1 MDEFDYAAWQKAH
14 QDIDS
19 LRAVTFDLNGV
30 MRGKRLPVS
39 QLQKI
44 TTGGMR
50 MPLSTANV
58 DIWGR
63 DIENSKWVFASGDAD
78 GTCVWTKRG
87 PLPMTNIKSGKQAAI
102 LPLGLHNEDG
112 TPFMGDARHVL
123 ASILYSYRNKGMTPV
138 AGVELEFYLAS
149 AREAPSDIPVTP
161 SSPMNGAKSMRDA
174 VLAVD
179 ELDDYDAFLTDL
191 YAACA
196 AQDVAVDT
204 ATSESGRGQFEVT
217 LAHQNDL
224 LKVAD
229 DAMLF
234 KHIAKYVA
242 RQHGMAASF
251 MAKPYAERP
260 GSGLHVHI
268 SLLDDEGRNL
278 FDDGGASGSDMM
290 RFVIGGLLAHMA
302 DSMLIFAPHLNSY
315 RRLALEMH
323 APVVICWGYENRT
336 VAVRVPHG
344 PGASRRIEHRVAG
357 ADSNPYLM
365 LAIILATAM
374 WGMHDKT
381 DPGSPVADNAYALD
395 LPRLPDNWQDAI
407 KRFETS
413 AIIKSLLPDT
423 CQQMFVDCKMQ
434 EYREFQQQISPFE
447 YFSYLD
453 QV

>member
-1 MDEFDYAAWQKAH
+1 MDEFDYAAWQKTH
-14 QDIDS
+14 PDIES
-19 LRAVTFDLNGV
+19 LRAVIYDLNGV

-39 QLQKI
+39 QLKKI
-44 TTGGMR
+44 VSGGMR

-63 DIENSKWVFASGDAD
+63 DIENSKWVFATGDAD

-87 PLPMTNIKSGKQAAI
+87 PLPTTDIKTGKQAAT
-102 LPLGLHNEDG
+102 LPLGLYSEDG
-112 TPFMGDARHVL
+112 TPFMGDARNVL
-123 ASILYSYRNKGMTPV
+123 VSILDSYRRKGMTPV
-138 AGVELEFYLAS
+138 AGVELEFYLVS

-161 SSPMNGAKSMRDA
+161 SSPMNGAKPIRDA

-204 ATSESGRGQFEVT
+204 ATSESGCGQFEVT
-217 LAHQNDL
+217 LAHQSDL

-290 RFVIGGLLAHMA
+290 RFAIGGLLAHMA
-302 DSMLIFAPHLNSY
+302 DSMLVFAPHLNSY

-344 PGASRRIEHRVAG
+344 PGTARRIEHRVAG

-374 WGMHDKT
+374 QGMQEKT
-381 DPGSPVADNAYALD
+381 DPGSPITDNAYAHD
-395 LPRLPDNWQDAI
+395 LPRLPDNWQAAI
-407 KRFETS
+407 ERFETS
-413 AIIKSLLPDT
+413 PIIHSLLPAT
-423 CQQMFVDCKMQ
+423 CQQMFVDCKKQ

>member
-1 MDEFDYAAWQKAH
+1 MDEFDYAAWQKTH
-14 QDIDS
+14 PDIES
-19 LRAVTFDLNGV
+19 LRAVIYDLNGV

-39 QLQKI
+39 QLKKI
-44 TTGGMR
+44 VSGGMR

-63 DIENSKWVFASGDAD
+63 DIENSKWVFATGDAD

-87 PLPMTNIKSGKQAAI
+87 PLLKTGKQAAT
-102 LPLGLHNEDG
+102 LPLGLYSEDG
-112 TPFMGDARHVL
+112 TPFMGDARNVL
-123 ASILYSYRNKGMTPV
+123 VSILDSYRRKGITPV

-149 AREAPSDIPVTP
+149 ARKAPSDIPVTP
-161 SSPMNGAKSMRDA
+161 SSPMNGAKPIRDA

-204 ATSESGRGQFEVT
+204 ATSESGCGQFEVT
-217 LAHQNDL
+217 LAHQSDL

-290 RFVIGGLLAHMA
+290 RFAIGGLLAHMA
-302 DSMLIFAPHLNSY
+302 DSMLVFAPHLNSY

-344 PGASRRIEHRVAG
+344 PGTARRIEHRVAG

-374 WGMHDKT
+374 QGMQEKT
-381 DPGSPVADNAYALD
+381 DPGSPITDNAYAHD
-395 LPRLPDNWQDAI
+395 LPRLPDNWQAAI
-407 KRFETS
+407 ERFETS
-413 AIIKSLLPDT
+413 PIIHSLLPAT
-423 CQQMFVDCKMQ
+423 CQQMFVDCKKQ

>member
-1 MDEFDYAAWQKAH
+1 M
-14 QDIDS
+14 
-19 LRAVTFDLNGV
+19 
-30 MRGKRLPVS
+30 
-39 QLQKI
+39 
-44 TTGGMR
+44 
-50 MPLSTANV
+50 
-58 DIWGR
+58 
-63 DIENSKWVFASGDAD
+63 
-78 GTCVWTKRG
+78 
-87 PLPMTNIKSGKQAAI
+87 
-102 LPLGLHNEDG
+102 
-112 TPFMGDARHVL
+112 
-123 ASILYSYRNKGMTPV
+123 
-138 AGVELEFYLAS
+138 
-149 AREAPSDIPVTP
+149 
-161 SSPMNGAKSMRDA
+161 
-174 VLAVD
+174 
-179 ELDDYDAFLTDL
+179 
-191 YAACA
+191 
-196 AQDVAVDT
+196 
-204 ATSESGRGQFEVT
+204 
-217 LAHQNDL
+217 
-224 LKVAD
+224 KVAD

-268 SLLDDEGRNL
+268 SLLDENGHNI
-278 FDDGGASGSDMM
+278 FDDGGALGSDMM
-290 RFVIGGLLAHMA
+290 RYAIGGLLAHMA

-374 WGMHDKT
+374 RGMHDKT

>member
-1 MDEFDYAAWQKAH
+1 MDEFDYVAWQKAH

-19 LRAVTFDLNGV
+19 LRGITFDLNGV

-39 QLQKI
+39 QLKKI
-44 TTGGMR
+44 ISGQMR

-63 DIENSKWVFASGDAD
+63 DIENSKWVFATGDAD
-78 GTCVWTKRG
+78 GACVWTRRG
-87 PLPMTNIKSGKQAAI
+87 PLPMTDIKTGKRAAM
-102 LPLGLHNEDG
+102 LPLSLHHDDG
-112 TPFMGDARHVL
+112 TPFMGDARNVL
-123 ASILYSYRNKGMTPV
+123 ASILDSYHAQGLTPV

-149 AREAPSDIPVTP
+149 ARAAPADTPVTP
-161 SSPMNGAKSMRDA
+161 SSPANGAASLRDG

-179 ELDDYDAFLTDL
+179 ELNDYDAFLSDL
-191 YAACA
+191 YAACTE
-196 AQDVAVDT
+196 QGVAVDA

-217 LAHQNDL
+217 LAHQSDL
-224 LKVAD
+224 MKVAD

-242 RQHGMAASF
+242 RQHGMAACF

-260 GSGLHVHI
+260 GSGLHVHL
-268 SLLDDEGRNL
+268 SLLDENGHNI
-278 FDDGGASGSDMM
+278 FDDGGASGTDMM
-290 RFVIGGLLAHMA
+290 RYAIGGLLAHMA
-302 DSMLIFAPHLNSY
+302 DSMLVFAPHLNSY

-344 PGASRRIEHRVAG
+344 SGAARRIEHRVAG
-357 ADSNPYLM
+357 ADCNPYLM
-365 LAIILATAM
+365 LAIILATAVK
-374 WGMHDKT
+374 GMQDKT
-381 DPGSPVADNAYALD
+381 DPGSPIADNAYAHD
-395 LPRLPDNWQDAI
+395 LPHLPDNWQDAI
-407 KRFETS
+407 NRFETS
-413 AIIKSLLPDT
+413 ALIQSLLPAT
-423 CQQMFVDCKMQ
+423 CQQMYVDCKKQ
-434 EYREFQQQISPFE
+434 EFREFQQRISPLE

>member
-1 MDEFDYAAWQKAH
+1 MDEFDCAAWQKAN

-39 QLQKI
+39 QLKKI
-44 TTGGMR
+44 TSDEMR

-63 DIENSKWVFASGDAD
+63 DIENSEWVFATGDAD
-78 GTCVWTKRG
+78 GSCVWTKRG
-87 PLPMTNIKSGKQAAI
+87 PLPMTNIKTGKRSAM
-102 LPLGLHNEDG
+102 LPLGFHNEDG
-112 TPFMGDARHVL
+112 TPFMGDARNVL
-123 ASILYSYRNKGMTPV
+123 ASILKRYYAQGMTPV

-149 AREAPSDIPVTP
+149 ARKAPADVPVTP
-161 SSPMNGAKSMRDA
+161 SSPMNGAISMREA
-174 VLAVD
+174 VLAID
-179 ELDDYDAFLTDL
+179 ELNDYDAFLTDL

-196 AQDVAVDT
+196 AQDVAVDA
-204 ATSESGRGQFEVT
+204 ATSESGQGQFEVT
-217 LAHQNDL
+217 LAHQSDL

-268 SLLDDEGRNL
+268 SLLDDDGRNL
-278 FDDGGASGSDMM
+278 FDDGGMLGSDMM
-290 RFVIGGLLAHMA
+290 RCAIGGLLAYMA
-302 DSMLIFAPHLNSY
+302 DAMLIFAPHMNSY

-323 APVVICWGYENRT
+323 APMVICWGYENRT

-344 PGASRRIEHRVAG
+344 SGAARRIEHRVAG

-374 WGMHDKT
+374 QGMQDKT
-381 DPGSPVADNAYALD
+381 DPGSPIADSAYAHD
-395 LPRLPDNWQDAI
+395 LPRLPDNWQAAI
-407 KRFETS
+407 QRFEVS
-413 AIIKSLLPDT
+413 PIIQSLLPAT
-423 CQQMFVDCKMQ
+423 CQQMFVDCKKQ
-434 EYREFQQQISPFE
+434 EYKEFQQQISSFE

>member
-1 MDEFDYAAWQKAH
+1 MNEFDYAAWQQANK
-14 QDIDS
+14 DIDS

-39 QLQKI
+39 QLKKI
-44 TTGGMR
+44 TSGEMR

-63 DIENSKWVFASGDAD
+63 DIENSKWVFATGDAD
-78 GTCVWTKRG
+78 GSCVWTQRG
-87 PLPMTNIKSGKQAAI
+87 PLPMTDIKTGKRSAM

-112 TPFMGDARHVL
+112 TPFMGDARNVL
-123 ASILYSYRNKGMTPV
+123 ASVLERYHAEGMTPV

-149 AREAPSDIPVTP
+149 ARTAPGDIPVTP
-161 SSPMNGAKSMRDA
+161 SSPMNAATSMREA

-179 ELDDYDAFLTDL
+179 ELNDYDAFLTDL

-196 AQDVAVDT
+196 AQDVAVDA
-204 ATSESGRGQFEVT
+204 ATSESGQGQFEVT
-217 LAHQNDL
+217 LAHQSDL

-268 SLLDDEGRNL
+268 SLIDDDGRNL

-290 RFVIGGLLAHMA
+290 RYAIGGLLAHMA

-344 PGASRRIEHRVAG
+344 SGAARRIEHRVAG
-357 ADSNPYLM
+357 ADCNPYLM

-374 WGMHDKT
+374 QGMQDKT
-381 DPGSPVADNAYALD
+381 DPGSPITDNAYAHD
-395 LPRLPDNWQDAI
+395 LPRLPDNWQAAI
-407 KRFETS
+407 ERFAAS
-413 AIIKSLLPDT
+413 PIIQSLLPAT
-423 CQQMFVDCKMQ
+423 CQQMFVDCKKQ

>member
-1 MDEFDYAAWQKAH
+1 MDEFDYAAWQKAN

-19 LRAVTFDLNGV
+19 LRAVMFDLNGV

-39 QLQKI
+39 QLKKI
-44 TTGGMR
+44 TSGEMR
-50 MPLSTANV
+50 MPFSTANV

-63 DIENSKWVFASGDAD
+63 DIENSKWVFATGDAD
-78 GTCVWTKRG
+78 GLCVWTKRG
-87 PLPMTNIKSGKQAAI
+87 PLPMTDIKTGKRSAM

-112 TPFMGDARHVL
+112 TPFMGDARNVL
-123 ASILYSYRNKGMTPV
+123 ASVLERYHAEGMTPV

-149 AREAPSDIPVTP
+149 ARKAPADIPVTP
-161 SSPMNGAKSMRDA
+161 LSPMNGATSMREA

-179 ELDDYDAFLTDL
+179 ELNDYDAFLTDL

-196 AQDVAVDT
+196 AQDVAVDA
-204 ATSESGRGQFEVT
+204 ATSESGQGQFEVT
-217 LAHQNDL
+217 LAHQSDL

-234 KHIAKYVA
+234 KHITKYVA

-268 SLLDDEGRNL
+268 SLIDDAGRNL
-278 FDDGGASGSDMM
+278 FDDGGALGNDMM
-290 RFVIGGLLAHMA
+290 RYAIGGLLAHMA

-344 PGASRRIEHRVAG
+344 SGAARRIEHRVAG
-357 ADSNPYLM
+357 ADCNPYLM

-374 WGMHDKT
+374 QGMQDKT
-381 DPGSPVADNAYALD
+381 DPGSPIADNAYAHD
-395 LPRLPDNWQDAI
+395 LPRLPDNWQAAI
-407 KRFETS
+407 HRFEAS
-413 AIIKSLLPDT
+413 PIIQSLLPST
-423 CQQMFVDCKMQ
+423 CQQMFVDCKIQ

>member
-1 MDEFDYAAWQKAH
+1 MDEFDCAAWQKANR
-14 QDIDS
+14 DIDS

-39 QLQKI
+39 QLKKI
-44 TTGGMR
+44 ISGGMR
-50 MPLSTANV
+50 MPFSTANV

-63 DIENSKWVFASGDAD
+63 DIENSKWVFATGDAD
-78 GTCVWTKRG
+78 GSCIWTQRG
-87 PLPMTNIKSGKQAAI
+87 PLPMIDVKTGKRAAM

-112 TPFMGDARHVL
+112 TPFMGDARNVL
-123 ASILYSYRNKGMTPV
+123 ASILDSYRSQGMTPV

-149 AREAPSDIPVTP
+149 AREAPSEIPQTP
-161 SSPMNGAKSMRDA
+161 SSPMNEAQSLRDA
-174 VLAVD
+174 VLAID
-179 ELDDYDAFLTDL
+179 ELNDYDAFLTDL

-196 AQDVAVDT
+196 AQDVAVDA

-217 LAHQNDL
+217 LAHQSDL

-268 SLLDDEGRNL
+268 SLLNDEGRNL
-278 FDDGGASGSDMM
+278 FDDGGSLGSDMM
-290 RFVIGGLLAHMA
+290 RFAIGGLLAHMA
-302 DSMLIFAPHLNSY
+302 DSMLIFAPHMNSY

-336 VAVRVPHG
+336 VAVRVPRG
-344 PGASRRIEHRVAG
+344 SGAARRIEHRVAG

-374 WGMHDKT
+374 QGMQDKT
-381 DPGSPVADNAYALD
+381 DPGSPIADNAYAHD
-395 LPRLPDNWQDAI
+395 LPRLPDNWQEAI
-407 KRFETS
+407 NRFEAS
-413 AIIKSLLPDT
+413 AVMQSLLPAT
-423 CQQMFVDCKMQ
+423 CKQMLVDCKKQ
-434 EYREFQQQISPFE
+434 EYREFQHQISPFE